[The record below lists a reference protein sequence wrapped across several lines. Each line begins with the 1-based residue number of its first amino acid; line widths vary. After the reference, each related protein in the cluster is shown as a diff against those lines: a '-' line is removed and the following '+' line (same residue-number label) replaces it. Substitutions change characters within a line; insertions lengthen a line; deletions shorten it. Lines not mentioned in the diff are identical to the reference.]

1 MPLKRTKGNIRM
13 KNHMFAINVMRGSD
27 KRYHSDRISN
37 PSMVSKRLRNP
48 FVLSAGEALQQITL

>member
-1 MPLKRTKGNIRM
+1 M